1 MTSMLGPARHSTG
14 SLLRMQDP
22 RDTQTTARSYA
33 CARALQVLDL
43 GRTQLPEDVRE
54 ALLADLSERYT
65 PGE

>member
-1 MTSMLGPARHSTG
+1 MLGPARHSTG
-14 SLLRMQDP
+14 PLLRMQDP
-22 RDTQTTARSYA
+22 RDTQTTARSHA